1 MSKKV
6 TCAYCKQKLNK
17 DAAFVKHAGKHNTY
31 YCSESE
37 FNLAMV
43 RKKKREV
50 NKKRQQEM

>member
-17 DAAFVKHAGKHNTY
+17 DEAFVKHAGKHNTY

-37 FNLAMV
+37 FNIAMV